1 MKRDPN
7 LLLENETLGDTT
19 QTIEVTGYKD
29 WKQKRSGRG
38 LLKDGTW

>member
-1 MKRDPN
+1 MKRDPK

-38 LLKDGTW
+38 LLKDGTR